1 LRPEPFDKLRTALVE
16 GRFDKISVQAL
27 VSLVAVSAA
36 GPAAIQLRMVES
48 SDVAASLA
56 DSLHGGPP
64 IAPLPV
70 DPVERTRAIMTL
82 QPSQPI
88 TEADAGAVIATSGST
103 EAPKGVVLSRAAIRT
118 SVEATHHR
126 LGGAGD
132 WVLALPVHYVAGFM
146 VLARACLACTRAVR
160 VGADLN
166 DLPQV
171 LGGLIARRYISLV
184 PAQLDRALQRPELS
198 EALAS
203 FNSVLIG
210 GGPANAELVE
220 RATAFGIR
228 VVTTYGMSETCGGCV
243 YDGEPLH
250 GVDVELTDD
259 GQIMIG
265 SRSLFSGYR
274 LRPDLTAAA
283 LIDGKFRTQD
293 RGRWQAGR
301 LMVLGRTDDIVI
313 TGGHKVDL
321 GEVERCIQR
330 WAAER
335 HACAVVLGIP
345 DAAWG
350 TLIIAVSD
358 SARSLEDLQGV
369 VCQSLPGYALPR
381 ELIHLDPLP
390 VLPSGKPDRV
400 VIKSM
405 IMETLAKRQAP
416 V

>member
-1 LRPEPFDKLRTALVE
+1 MA
-16 GRFDKISVQAL
+16 
-27 VSLVAVSAA
+27 SLVAVSAA
-36 GPAAIQLRMVES
+36 GPVPVRLRMVES
-48 SDVAASLA
+48 SEVAASLA
-56 DSLHGGPP
+56 ESLHGGPP
-64 IAPLPV
+64 IAPLPLN
-70 DPVERTRAIMTL
+70 PVERAQAITML
-82 QPSQPI
+82 QPDQPV

-103 EAPKGVVLSRAAIRT
+103 GAPKGVVLSRAAIRA
-118 SVEATHHR
+118 SVEATRHR

-146 VLARACLACTRAVR
+146 VLARACLAGTRAVR
-160 VGADLN
+160 ASADLN
-166 DLPQV
+166 DLPPM
-171 LGGLIARRYISLV
+171 LGGLTARRYISLV

-203 FNSVLIG
+203 FSSVLVG
-210 GGPANAELVE
+210 GGPANPDMVE
-220 RATAFGIR
+220 RATALDIS

-243 YDGEPLH
+243 YGGQPLQ
-250 GVDVELTDD
+250 GVDVELTAD
-259 GQIMIG
+259 GRIMIR

-283 LIDGKFRTQD
+283 LVGGRFRTQD
-293 RGRWQAGR
+293 RGRWQGGR
-301 LMVLGRTDDIVI
+301 LVVLGRTDDVVI

-321 GEVERCIQR
+321 GEVERCVQR

-345 DAAWG
+345 DAVWG

-358 SARSLEDLQGV
+358 SAHSLGELQGV

-400 VIKSM
+400 AIESM
-405 IMETLAKRQAP
+405 IMKVVAKRQAP

>member
-1 LRPEPFDKLRTALVE
+1 MA
-16 GRFDKISVQAL
+16 
-27 VSLVAVSAA
+27 SLVAVSAA
-36 GPAAIQLRMVES
+36 GPVPVRLRMVES
-48 SDVAASLA
+48 SEVAASLA
-56 DSLHGGPP
+56 ESLHGGPP
-64 IAPLPV
+64 IAPLPLN
-70 DPVERTRAIMTL
+70 PVERARAITML
-82 QPSQPI
+82 QPDQPV

-103 EAPKGVVLSRAAIRT
+103 GAPKGVVLSRAAIRA
-118 SVEATHHR
+118 SVEATRHR

-146 VLARACLACTRAVR
+146 VLARACLAGTRAVR
-160 VGADLN
+160 ASADLN
-166 DLPQV
+166 DLPPM
-171 LGGLIARRYISLV
+171 LGGLTARRYISLV

-203 FNSVLIG
+203 FSSVLVG
-210 GGPANAELVE
+210 GGPANPDMVE
-220 RATAFGIR
+220 RATALDIS

-243 YDGEPLH
+243 YGGQPLQ
-250 GVDVELTDD
+250 GVDVELTAD
-259 GQIMIG
+259 GRIMIR

-283 LIDGKFRTQD
+283 LVGGRFRTQD
-293 RGRWQAGR
+293 RGRWQGGR
-301 LMVLGRTDDIVI
+301 LVVLGRTDDVVI

-321 GEVERCIQR
+321 GEVERCVQR

-345 DAAWG
+345 DAVWG

-358 SARSLEDLQGV
+358 SAHSLGELQGV

-400 VIKSM
+400 AIESM
-405 IMETLAKRQAP
+405 IMKVVAKRQAP

>member
-1 LRPEPFDKLRTALVE
+1 MA
-16 GRFDKISVQAL
+16 
-27 VSLVAVSAA
+27 SLVAVSTA
-36 GPAAIQLRMVES
+36 GPVPVRLRMVES
-48 SDVAASLA
+48 SEVAASLA
-56 DSLHGGPP
+56 ESLHGGPP
-64 IAPLPV
+64 IAPLPLN
-70 DPVERTRAIMTL
+70 PVERARAITML
-82 QPSQPI
+82 QPDQPV

-103 EAPKGVVLSRAAIRT
+103 GAPKGVVLSRAAIRA
-118 SVEATHHR
+118 SVEATRHR

-146 VLARACLACTRAVR
+146 VLARACLAGTRAVR
-160 VGADLN
+160 VSADLN
-166 DLPQV
+166 DLRHV
-171 LGGLIARRYISLV
+171 HGGLTARRYISLV

-203 FNSVLIG
+203 FSSVLVG
-210 GGPANAELVE
+210 GGPANPDLVE
-220 RATAFGIR
+220 RATALGIS

-243 YDGEPLH
+243 YGGQPLQ
-250 GVDVELTDD
+250 GVDVELTAD
-259 GQIMIG
+259 GRIMIR

-274 LRPDLTAAA
+274 LHPDLTAAT
-283 LIDGKFRTQD
+283 LVDGRFRTQD

-301 LMVLGRTDDIVI
+301 LVVLGRTDDIVI
-313 TGGHKVDL
+313 TAGHKVDL
-321 GEVERCIQR
+321 GEVERCVQR

-345 DAAWG
+345 DAVWG

-358 SARSLEDLQGV
+358 SAHSLGELQGV

-400 VIKSM
+400 AIESM
-405 IMETLAKRQAP
+405 IMKVVAKRQAP

>member
-1 LRPEPFDKLRTALVE
+1 MA
-16 GRFDKISVQAL
+16 
-27 VSLVAVSAA
+27 SLVAVSAA
-36 GPAAIQLRMVES
+36 GTATVRLRMVES
-48 SDVAASLA
+48 SEVMALLA
-56 DSLHGGPP
+56 ESLHGGPP
-64 IAPLPV
+64 IAPLPLN
-70 DPVERTRAIMTL
+70 PVERARAITML
-82 QPSQPI
+82 QPDQPV

-103 EAPKGVVLSRAAIRT
+103 GAPKGVVLSRAAIRA
-118 SVEATHHR
+118 SVEATRHR

-146 VLARACLACTRAVR
+146 VLARACLAGTRAVR
-160 VGADLN
+160 ASADLN
-166 DLPQV
+166 DLPPM
-171 LGGLIARRYISLV
+171 LGGLTARRYISLV

-203 FNSVLIG
+203 FSSVLVG
-210 GGPANAELVE
+210 GGPANPDMVE
-220 RATAFGIR
+220 RATALDIS

-243 YDGEPLH
+243 YGGQPLQ
-250 GVDVELTDD
+250 GVDVELTAD
-259 GQIMIG
+259 GRIMIR

-283 LIDGKFRTQD
+283 LVGGRFRTQD
-293 RGRWQAGR
+293 RGRWQGGR
-301 LMVLGRTDDIVI
+301 LVVLGRTDDVVI

-321 GEVERCIQR
+321 GEVERCVQR

-345 DAAWG
+345 DAVWG

-358 SARSLEDLQGV
+358 SAHSLGELQGV

-390 VLPSGKPDRV
+390 ALPSGKPDRV
-400 VIKSM
+400 AIESM
-405 IMETLAKRQAP
+405 IMKTVAKRQAA

>member
-1 LRPEPFDKLRTALVE
+1 MA
-16 GRFDKISVQAL
+16 
-27 VSLVAVSAA
+27 SLVAVSAA
-36 GPAAIQLRMVES
+36 GPAPVRLRMVES
-48 SDVAASLA
+48 SEVMASLA
-56 DSLHGGPP
+56 ESLHGGPP
-64 IAPLPV
+64 IAPLPLN
-70 DPVERTRAIMTL
+70 PVERAQAITML
-82 QPSQPI
+82 QPDQPV

-103 EAPKGVVLSRAAIRT
+103 GAPKGVVLSRAAIRA
-118 SVEATHHR
+118 SVEATRHR

-146 VLARACLACTRAVR
+146 VLARACLAGTRAVR
-160 VGADLN
+160 ASADLN
-166 DLPQV
+166 DLPPM
-171 LGGLIARRYISLV
+171 LGGLTARRYISLV

-203 FNSVLIG
+203 FSSVLVG
-210 GGPANAELVE
+210 GGPANPDMVE
-220 RATAFGIR
+220 RATALDIS

-243 YDGEPLH
+243 YGGQPLQ
-250 GVDVELTDD
+250 GVDVELTAD
-259 GQIMIG
+259 GRIMIR

-283 LIDGKFRTQD
+283 LVGGRFRTQD
-293 RGRWQAGR
+293 RGRWQGGR
-301 LMVLGRTDDIVI
+301 LVVLGRTDDVVI

-321 GEVERCIQR
+321 GEVERCVQR

-345 DAAWG
+345 DAVWG

-358 SARSLEDLQGV
+358 SAHSLGELQGV

-400 VIKSM
+400 AIESM
-405 IMETLAKRQAP
+405 IMKVVAKRQAP